1 MPSKLQTKYK
11 KTKTKKIFLVTMHHL
26 IINLIKSTLLLEK
39 KFFLNQLILQL
50 FATGDFSNRYSNIF
64 APLENDTIR
73 VNIPVSLQKPHSY
86 NKQRSLYIIC
96 LIIEHFINFYMFY
109 NFFYN
114 SLLKIY
120 VRVQVMK

>member
-1 MPSKLQTKYK
+1 
-11 KTKTKKIFLVTMHHL
+11 MHNL

-39 KFFLNQLILQL
+39 IFFLNQLILQL
-50 FATGDFSNRYSNIF
+50 FAAGDFSNRYSNIF
-64 APLENDTIR
+64 VPLENDTIR
-73 VNIPVSLQKPHSY
+73 VNIPVSLQKPRSY